1 MIVEQ
6 KIKIKGRD
14 FIERYSDKEVY
25 IERDDEL
32 YEVACDPYELRDE
45 RLYFETDIPIEHPE
59 TKPEEDIDTNIEETD
74 EEEAEE
80 SESEEE

>member
-32 YEVACDPYELRDE
+32 HEVACDPYELRDE
-45 RLYFETDIPIEHPE
+45 RLYSETDIPIVKPDDEPE
-59 TKPEEDIDTNIEETD
+59 KDTLNIEETD